1 MTLYEKVQS
10 LCKSEGF
17 EISNLGEKLNIGIT
31 KGTISKWKT
40 GATPRASTIRAI
52 ADYFGVDA
60 EYLTDDSITTPQY
73 IHDNHGIIGT
83 AHAAVTIVNSDGP
96 ALTDQEMELI
106 GMFRKLTVMQQAQ
119 VLVKTAELIEG

>member
-17 EISNLGEKLNIGIT
+17 EISNLGEKLNIRIT
-31 KGTISKWKT
+31 KGSISKWKD

-52 ADYFGVDA
+52 ADHFGVDA
-60 EYLTDDSITTPQY
+60 EYLTDDSITAPQY
-73 IHDNHGIIGT
+73 IHDNHGIIGA
-83 AHAAVTIVNSDGP
+83 AHASVTIVNSDTST
-96 ALTDQEMELI
+96 LTEQEVELI
-106 GMFRKLTVMQQAQ
+106 GMFRKLTVVQQAQ